1 MSGVILVCV
10 GKSSAKTTV
19 AMNVAAQ
26 LAMSPPTRRRAS
38 NTDEKA
44 NVLLL
49 DADPQASASEIDD
62 HREKP
67 RLFDLRE
74 YPSPTIHKDLPA
86 LAEGYDHVIID
97 CPAGVGR
104 RAKGIADD
112 RIRITRSAIFAAMS
126 DDHGVVVVPIM
137 ASLMDVW
144 AAVSVMDVIEQARV
158 HASAAPGAYS
168 RAVLLIRWDARSTS
182 VRRDADEELTDAPLP
197 ILSTTL
203 GDRSDFRRC
212 IKYGLS
218 VLEYAPR
225 SVAADEIRAL
235 TTELLTIAGERK
247 NKNR

>member
-1 MSGVILVCV
+1 MILVCV
-10 GKSSAKTTV
+10 GKSSGKTTV
-19 AMNVAAQ
+19 ANNVAAV
-26 LAMSPPTRRRAS
+26 LALSPPTRRRAS

-49 DADPQASASEIDD
+49 DADPQATASEIDD

-67 RLFDLRE
+67 RLYDLRE

-86 LAEGYDHVIID
+86 LAEGYDHVVID

-126 DDHGVVVVPIM
+126 DDHGVVVVPIN
-137 ASLMDVW
+137 ASLLDVW
-144 AAVSVMDVIEQARV
+144 AAISVMDVIEQARI
-158 HASAAPGAYS
+158 HPSAAPGAYS
-168 RAVLLIRWDARSTS
+168 RAVLLIRWDSRSTA
-182 VRRDADEELTDAPLP
+182 VKRDADEELADAPLP

-203 GDRSDFRRC
+203 GTRSAYV
-212 IKYGLS
+212 KAVKQGLS
-218 VLEYAPR
+218 VVEYAPR

-247 NKNR
+247 NRKR